1 MYDQGKKDTGKPFD
15 VNKSKKLKIK
25 SSVNNDMIK
34 LFEEIFM
41 ENLPDETVLDVS
53 YCFLLI
59 SCKENMR
66 KILGILNALR
76 AI

>member
-1 MYDQGKKDTGKPFD
+1 
-15 VNKSKKLKIK
+15 
-25 SSVNNDMIK
+25 MIK